1 MGRQARIKRERQS
14 VRADRLNVV
23 ADGKSLLHVTAP
35 NPGAEH
41 LAAEDGLFD
50 DCPICQALRA
60 GDHEAVVRLTRE
72 LGEQQEAELLRLLL
86 D

>member
-1 MGRQARIKRERQS
+1 MGRQARIKRERQQ
-14 VRADRLNVV
+14 VRADQLRVV
-23 ADGKSLLHVTAP
+23 TDGKPLLHLTAP

-72 LGEQQEAELLRLLL
+72 LGAQQEEELMRLLL